1 MPKLYVN
8 QYSSLQNQESL
19 FQAGLI
25 NPRTK
30 DSDHEFYSV
39 LDCYNGDNL
48 YEVLTKHGIPL
59 HGAVCKGVGVC
70 RGCQVYIAEE
80 GMECLACRYTV
91 EAEELHIT
99 IQSNL
104 AQQSILLAEES
115 GKESNPKIPFQV
127 SSDSSFDS
135 ECQGYKFSQ
144 VQNYSE
150 PDFGIAFDIGT
161 TTIASTLVDLGT
173 QEILSQVG
181 CLNRQ
186 AMYGADVVSRI
197 QYATAGS
204 GLRIMNQLLW
214 EDLEALINHYLKEG
228 YKRERIKKMSFSG
241 NTVMLHFLLNLPVA
255 SMSQYPFTP
264 EQLASICKEQD
275 GIEYIILPGKSAFVG
290 ADIVAGVQYLGL
302 GTGDEYEMLLD
313 LGTNGELWLLNHEQG
328 VCTSTSCGPAF
339 ANSVAKGNVH
349 GTTLLDQL
357 AKAYKDGKV
366 DSTGLLQDEY
376 FDKGIVSAGM
386 QITQDTVRQ
395 VQLAK
400 AAIHTGIEL
409 AAYELRVPLENISK
423 VFLAGGF
430 GFYLNPETA
439 FCLGLLP
446 EEFRGKIQVAG
457 NTSLLGG
464 IQALYDS
471 ERYLELPKVLEKSQV
486 MDLSLNKNFQEFFL
500 HRINF
505 PNC

>member
-8 QYSSLQNQESL
+8 QYSSLKSQ
-19 FQAGLI
+19 
-25 NPRTK
+25 
-30 DSDHEFYSV
+30 V
-39 LDCYNGDNL
+39 LECCIGDNL
-48 YEVLTKHGIPL
+48 YEVLIKYGIPL
-59 HGAVCKGVGVC
+59 HGAVCKGAGVC

-91 EAEELHIT
+91 EAEELHVT
-99 IQSNL
+99 IQTNL
-104 AQQSILLAEES
+104 AQHSILFAEES
-115 GKESNPKIPFQV
+115 DKGSNPKNLSQV
-127 SSDSSFDS
+127 SSDSLHDS
-135 ECQGYKFSQ
+135 ESQGYQTSQIQNDFQVKSQNSQ
-144 VQNYSE
+144 VQNSSE

-161 TTIASTLVDLGT
+161 TTIASALVNLGT
-173 QEILSQVG
+173 QEVLSQTG

-186 AMYGADVVSRI
+186 AMFGADVVSRI
-197 QYATAGS
+197 QYATVSS
-204 GLRIMNQLLW
+204 GLRTMHQLLR
-214 EDLEALINHYLKEG
+214 EDLEALIDAYLKEG
-228 YKRERIKKMSFSG
+228 YKREQIRRMTFSG
-241 NTVMLHFLLNLPVA
+241 NTVMLHFLLNLPVTG
-255 SMSQYPFTP
+255 MSQYPFTP
-264 EQLASICKEQD
+264 EQLAGKRKEQG

-302 GTGDEYEMLLD
+302 GTGEEYELLLD
-313 LGTNGELWLLNHEQG
+313 LGTNGELWLLNREQG

-357 AKAYKDGKV
+357 AKAYKEGKV
-366 DSTGLLQDEY
+366 DTTGLLQDEY
-376 FDKGIVSAGM
+376 FDKGIVSEGI

-409 AAYELRVPLENISK
+409 AAYELKVPLESISK
-423 VFLAGGF
+423 VYIAGGF

-446 EEFRGKIQVAG
+446 EEFRGKLQVVG

-464 IQALYDS
+464 IQALYNPD
-471 ERYLELPKVLEKSQV
+471 RYLELTKVLEESQV
-486 MDLSLNKNFQEFFL
+486 MDLSLDKNFQEFFL

-505 PNC
+505 PLC